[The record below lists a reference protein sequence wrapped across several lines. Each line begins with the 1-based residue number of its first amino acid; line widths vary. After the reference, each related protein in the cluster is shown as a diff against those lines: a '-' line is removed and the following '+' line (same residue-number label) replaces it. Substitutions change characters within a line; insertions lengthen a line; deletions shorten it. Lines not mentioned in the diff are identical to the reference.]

1 MSTNEENKP
10 IEIFAGN
17 IFEAGMVKSLLENSG
32 IKAYLKDE
40 IMGTLSPWWVTP
52 GGAGAVKVI
61 ISNLDFEKAKL
72 IVDEYYN
79 NNIKD

>member
-1 MSTNEENKP
+1 MDNNEENKP

-79 NNIKD
+79 NTKD